1 MRVVILFLTIACGF
15 FAHSNEYIVII
26 NGEEHSVNIDS
37 TINFNLDEVPISLTL
52 KRNSENTRTFTSEV
66 FSFKH
71 PARFLPA
78 REMAASGRYITGML
92 SPLGSNVTI
101 LEFKNND
108 PLDFFD
114 GFVNITL
121 ADDRAENY
129 KISENTTFVRLNDG
143 TKLHGK
149 RFRIVQ
155 RNNKIVEKLILYY
168 AKDNSG
174 IIISTAQSSK
184 DRKDMVDEFY
194 DSLTISM

>member
-1 MRVVILFLTIACGF
+1 MVILLLTIACSF
-15 FAHSNEYIVII
+15 SAHSNEYIVII
-26 NGEEHSVNIDS
+26 NGEEHAINLDS
-37 TINFNLDEVPISLTL
+37 TVNFKVDEMPVSLTL
-52 KRNSENTRTFTSEV
+52 KRNSEDTRTFTSEA

-108 PLDFFD
+108 PRDFFD
-114 GFVNITL
+114 GLVNITL
-121 ADDRAENY
+121 SDDRAENY
-129 KISENTTFVRLNDG
+129 KITESPTFVRLYDG

-149 RFRIVQ
+149 RFRVVQ

-168 AKDNSG
+168 AKDDSG

-184 DRKDMVDEFY
+184 DHKDMVDEFY
-194 DSLTISM
+194 KSLIISM